1 MAKRALTV
9 NVRIDGIREILKAF
23 NRMPKDAKNALRD
36 ASATI
41 ARKVADKARSAGQG
55 LDAQSAA
62 VASTV
67 KVARDR
73 VPAVQAGGA
82 ARITKSRVPA
92 HRLLFGSEFGAD
104 GKFGWYGKPK
114 YEGSPGR
121 QFSPHQG
128 QQGRWF
134 FPSVE
139 AEQATIAREW
149 GQAVDEIIDK
159 WGR

>member
-9 NVRIDGIREILKAF
+9 NVRIDGVREILKAF
-23 NRMPKDAKNALRD
+23 NRMPKDATNALRD
-36 ASATI
+36 ASKTI
-41 ARKVADKARSAGQG
+41 AEKVARKARSAGQG

-82 ARITKSRVPA
+82 KRVTSSRVPA
-92 HRLLFGSEFGAD
+92 YSLLFGSEFGAD
-104 GKFGWYGKPK
+104 GRFGWYAKSK
-114 YEGSPGR
+114 YGESTGR

-134 FPSVE
+134 FPTVE